1 MKNYPSSL
9 ILHPSGVLMSFG
21 LPYGK
26 DDERLTYG
34 GYLKV
39 RELIGLQDLLSD
51 PPQHDETL
59 FIIIHQVF
67 ELWFKQLLHELGT
80 IVERLDRD
88 ETLAAHRL
96 LRRCI
101 EIERVLINQ
110 VSVLETMTP
119 MDFLAFRDHLRPAS
133 GFQSSQFREIETVS
147 GLKDRRYLKSYDPG
161 SDEYTRIEARLEQPS
176 LGDAFYELLRRRG
189 FNLPADSGETQ
200 NDQARDP
207 QREQRIRELM
217 RIYQDADHHY
227 DLFLL
232 AESLIEYDEMFT
244 LWRLR
249 HVQMVERMIGGKSG
263 TGGSDGAAY
272 LMKTVER
279 RFFPELWELRNYLG
293 NAGGAC
299 PVSGAS

>member
-1 MKNYPSSL
+1 
-9 ILHPSGVLMSFG
+9 MSFG
-21 LPYGK
+21 LPHGK

-39 RELIGLQDLLSD
+39 RELIALQGLLSE

-59 FIIIHQVF
+59 FIIIHQVY
-67 ELWFKQLLHELGT
+67 ELWFKQLLHELDT
-80 IVERLDRD
+80 IIVRLNKD

-96 LRRCI
+96 LRRCV
-101 EIERVLINQ
+101 EIERVLVNQ
-110 VSVLETMTP
+110 VGVLETMTP

-147 GLKDRRYLKSYDPG
+147 GLKDRRHLKSYEPG
-161 SDEYTRIEARLEQPS
+161 SDEYARVEARLQQPS
-176 LGDAFYELLRRRG
+176 VGDAFYGLLRRRG
-189 FNLPADSGETQ
+189 FNLPADSGERQ
-200 NDQARDP
+200 GAGAAGGG
-207 QREQRIRELM
+207 REQRIRELM
-217 RIYQDADHHY
+217 RIYQDADQHY

-232 AESLIEYDEMFT
+232 AESLVEYDEMFT

-249 HVQMVERMIGGKSG
+249 HVKMVERMIGGKTG

-293 NAGGAC
+293 NTGAGC
-299 PVSGAS
+299 PVTGAS